1 MMMYKI
7 FEELEL
13 KVIDWGH
20 IKGILGDTVGGH
32 NLKERKL
39 KQMGKFEEEA
49 VEMCDAIASGD
60 IDKVRDELGDVLVT
74 LAIQANLWGLDL
86 AECLDEAYDKISVR
100 TGRMVDGVFV
110 KDE

>member
-7 FEELEL
+7 FEEIEL

-20 IKGILGDTVGGH
+20 IKGILGDLHTDADRH
-32 NLKERKL
+32 KRIQ
-39 KQMGKFEEEA
+39 KQLSKFEEES
-49 VEMCDAIASGD
+49 VEMIDAISSGD
-60 IDKVRDELGDVLVT
+60 VDKIRDEMGDVLVT
-74 LAIQANLWGLDL
+74 LVIQSNLWGLDL
-86 AECLDEAYDKISVR
+86 TDCLDEAYNKISVR